1 MCEAYQLTFCVFADK
16 VVLGAAVFIIP
27 LEQETTLRCFRGLVI
42 QNYAHFLTA
51 RWLVPVPV
59 PATNKMH
66 KFRLYI
72 NFLSFFCLTAD
83 RDRWLFLLTPMS
95 NLQSPITNLIK
106 LHVFGLQRNLWYLKR
121 MDSDITR
128 ACKLHWWMLDS
139 NTGPTYC
146 VAAMLTTTPPCCPEL
161 KQCVIYFYLNPKF
174 LQRTL
179 DIPSLPHK
187 HHLIQ
192 YFFWVIIEYSLFP
205 LPSAAHCL
213 GGHSY
218 CFHRCSL
225 NIYTDEKYI
234 SKQRGKTWT

>member
-83 RDRWLFLLTPMS
+83 RDRWLFLLTPMG

-106 LHVFGLQRNLWYLKR
+106 LHVFGLREKPMVPQENGLRYNESVQASLVDAGFKHRTHLL
-121 MDSDITR
+121 
-128 ACKLHWWMLDS
+128 CGS
-139 NTGPTYC
+139 NPNHH
-146 VAAMLTTTPPCCPEL
+146 TTVLSWAQTVCHL
-161 KQCVIYFYLNPKF
+161 F
-174 LQRTL
+174 L
-179 DIPSLPHK
+179 S
-187 HHLIQ
+187 
-192 YFFWVIIEYSLFP
+192 
-205 LPSAAHCL
+205 
-213 GGHSY
+213 
-218 CFHRCSL
+218 
-225 NIYTDEKYI
+225 
-234 SKQRGKTWT
+234 

>member
-1 MCEAYQLTFCVFADK
+1 MTILTHPYGQF
-16 VVLGAAVFIIP
+16 
-27 LEQETTLRCFRGLVI
+27 T
-42 QNYAHFLTA
+42 
-51 RWLVPVPV
+51 
-59 PATNKMH
+59 
-66 KFRLYI
+66 
-72 NFLSFFCLTAD
+72 
-83 RDRWLFLLTPMS
+83 
-95 NLQSPITNLIK
+95 ITNYLTQTS
-106 LHVFGLQRNLWYLKR
+106 LNCTCLVCERNLWYLER

-205 LPSAAHCL
+205 LPSAAHCVS

-234 SKQRGKTWT
+234 LKQRGKTWT